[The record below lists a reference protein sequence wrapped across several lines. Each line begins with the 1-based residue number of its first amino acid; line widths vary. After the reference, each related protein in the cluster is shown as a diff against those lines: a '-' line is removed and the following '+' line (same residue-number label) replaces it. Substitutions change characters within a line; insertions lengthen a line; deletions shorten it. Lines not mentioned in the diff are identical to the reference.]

1 MKALVARK
9 NAVPCWQAAALA
21 ATVAIVLAGGGWL
34 YRSQEQLLRQ
44 SAEAELQTIARLKA
58 DQIAGWRAER
68 LASAAAFMDK
78 SFFIEGVTRWMASP
92 RAEDTEKILGRF
104 RAIQK
109 YSHYSDVQLVNVG
122 GQVRLSLGG
131 YSGPLPAEEVQA
143 LDQAMRER
151 QPALTDLHTGIAEQ
165 APHLS
170 AVTPLFAL
178 NGENGET
185 TKPLGAIIL
194 QTNARQFLYPLIQS
208 WPKPSPS
215 AETLLVRR
223 DGENVLYINELRHKK
238 GAALALRIP
247 LSRKEVPAVMAVLGQ
262 EGVVQGKDYRGS
274 DVVAVLKP
282 IPDSPWFMVAKV
294 DTEEIFAAWRSRST
308 LILAV
313 IGLLVT
319 TVAAAVGWIWQGN
332 SKIHYQALAQAA
344 EILRESEERFRGLFE
359 NATSSVSIHEI
370 ILDEQNRPVDYV
382 FLAAN
387 PAFETHTG
395 LSAADVVGKRVTAVF
410 PGIEME
416 PCIRI
421 YGQVA
426 LSGEPIRFEQVCAQ
440 TQRHYSV
447 SAFQIGKG
455 RLATIFE
462 DITQRKRADEEIREL
477 NAKLE
482 QRVLERTAQLE
493 VSNRELEAFAYS
505 VSHDLRAPLRAIDGF
520 SRIILEDYA
529 DKFDAEGN
537 RLLNIVCANAQ
548 QMDRLITDL
557 LNLSRAT
564 RAAMQHILIDMTAL
578 AQSAYDEMVTPDA
591 QERIT
596 FLLASLPAAVGDP
609 ILLQQVWRNLLSNAV
624 KYTALKE
631 APLIEIGGCVESNM
645 NVYFIKDN
653 GAGFNPTYTHKLFG
667 VFQRLHKAEEFA
679 GTGIGLAII
688 QRIVHR
694 HGGRVWAEG
703 KINEGATFHFS
714 LPLKEARHEQTC

>member
-1 MKALVARK
+1 MKALMARK
-9 NAVPCWQAAALA
+9 NAVPCWLAAALA

-104 RAIQK
+104 RAVQR
-109 YSHYSDVQLVNVG
+109 YSHYSDVRLVDVG

-131 YSGPLPAEEVQA
+131 YSGPLPAEEFRA
-143 LDQAMRER
+143 LDQAIREQ

-319 TVAAAVGWIWQGN
+319 TAAAAVGWIWQGN

-395 LSAADVVGKRVTAVF
+395 
-410 PGIEME
+410 
-416 PCIRI
+416 
-421 YGQVA
+421 
-426 LSGEPIRFEQVCAQ
+426 
-440 TQRHYSV
+440 
-447 SAFQIGKG
+447 
-455 RLATIFE
+455 
-462 DITQRKRADEEIREL
+462 
-477 NAKLE
+477 
-482 QRVLERTAQLE
+482 
-493 VSNRELEAFAYS
+493 
-505 VSHDLRAPLRAIDGF
+505 
-520 SRIILEDYA
+520 
-529 DKFDAEGN
+529 
-537 RLLNIVCANAQ
+537 
-548 QMDRLITDL
+548 
-557 LNLSRAT
+557 
-564 RAAMQHILIDMTAL
+564 
-578 AQSAYDEMVTPDA
+578 
-591 QERIT
+591 
-596 FLLASLPAAVGDP
+596 
-609 ILLQQVWRNLLSNAV
+609 
-624 KYTALKE
+624 
-631 APLIEIGGCVESNM
+631 
-645 NVYFIKDN
+645 
-653 GAGFNPTYTHKLFG
+653 
-667 VFQRLHKAEEFA
+667 
-679 GTGIGLAII
+679 
-688 QRIVHR
+688 
-694 HGGRVWAEG
+694 
-703 KINEGATFHFS
+703 
-714 LPLKEARHEQTC
+714 